1 MKIETKADL
10 HQLIDGCPDYYS
22 AEKIFL
28 HILNTMLHNNSKEFV
43 IDVANDTNKYIS
55 NFMLNTI
62 HVCNII
68 NERSKYLESYL
79 DGTMYQEDK
88 PEYKDIQKKHAEY
101 IRDLSE
107 ALLTDSTQKVIEAN
121 YEKYRI

>member
-43 IDVANDTNKYIS
+43 IDVANDINKYIS
-55 NFMLNTI
+55 NFMLNSI
-62 HVCNII
+62 HISNII
-68 NERSKYLESYL
+68 NERAKYLESYL

-88 PEYKDIQKKHAEY
+88 PEYRDIQKKHAEY
-101 IRDLSE
+101 IKDLSE

>member
-62 HVCNII
+62 HVSNII
-68 NERSKYLESYL
+68 NERAKYLESYL

-88 PEYKDIQKKHAEY
+88 PEYKDIQKKDAEY
-101 IRDLSE
+101 IKDLSE

>member
-101 IRDLSE
+101 IEHLSE

>member
-55 NFMLNTI
+55 NFMLNSI
-62 HVCNII
+62 HVSNII
-68 NERSKYLESYL
+68 NERAKYLESYL

-101 IRDLSE
+101 IKDLSE

>member
-101 IRDLSE
+101 IKDLSE

>member
-55 NFMLNTI
+55 NFMLNSI
-62 HVCNII
+62 HVSNII
-68 NERSKYLESYL
+68 NERAKYLESYL

-88 PEYKDIQKKHAEY
+88 PEYRDIQKKHAEY
-101 IRDLSE
+101 IKDLSE

>member
-28 HILNTMLHNNSKEFV
+28 HMLNTMLHNNSKEFV

-101 IRDLSE
+101 IKDLSE

>member
-1 MKIETKADL
+1 MEVKTKADL
-10 HQLIDGCPDYYS
+10 HQLIDGCPDYYT

-55 NFMLNTI
+55 NYMLNSI
-62 HVCNII
+62 HVCKII
-68 NERSKYLESYL
+68 NENASYIESYL

-88 PEYKDIQKKHAEY
+88 PEYKEIQKNHAEY
-101 IRDLSE
+101 IKDLSE
-107 ALLTDSTQKVIEAN
+107 ALLDDTVSTTIDKHRVKN
-121 YEKYRI
+121 DN

>member
-1 MKIETKADL
+1 MKVETKADL

-28 HILNTMLHNNSKEFV
+28 HILNTMLRENSKEFV
-43 IDVANDTNKYIS
+43 IDVANDINRYIS

-62 HVCNII
+62 HVSNII
-68 NERSKYLESYL
+68 NERAGYLESYL

-88 PEYKDIQKKHAEY
+88 PEYKEIQKEHAEY
-101 IRDLSE
+101 IKDLSE
-107 ALLTDSTQKVIEAN
+107 ALLTDSTQKVL
-121 YEKYRI
+121 EKHRI

>member
-62 HVCNII
+62 HVSNII
-68 NERSKYLESYL
+68 NERAKYLESYL

-101 IRDLSE
+101 IKDLSE

>member
-22 AEKIFL
+22 AEKIAL
-28 HILNTMLHNNSKEFV
+28 HILNVMLRGNSKEFA
-43 IDVANDTNKYIS
+43 IDVANDINKYVS

-68 NERSKYLESYL
+68 NERAGYLEGYL
-79 DGTMYQEDK
+79 NGTMYDEDK
-88 PEYKDIQKKHAEY
+88 PEYKETQKEYAEY
-101 IRDLSE
+101 IKDLSE
-107 ALLTDSTQKVIEAN
+107 ALLTDSTQKVLEQH
-121 YEKYRI
+121 RI